1 MCSSDLELEEG
12 EEEVRVFTIGA
23 PRYRVEVVGV
33 DPRVVAQRLEEVVGK
48 LMERAKEE
56 GVEAELA
63 K

>member
-1 MCSSDLELEEG
+1 
-12 EEEVRVFTIGA
+12 
-23 PRYRVEVVGV
+23 
-33 DPRVVAQRLEEVVGK
+33 QRLEEVVGK

>member
-1 MCSSDLELEEG
+1 
-12 EEEVRVFTIGA
+12 VFTIGA

-33 DPRVVAQRLEEVVGK
+33 DPKVVAQRLEEVVGK